1 MQVISLQ
8 KTGNPEVFKIE
19 KHDEIRPKQNEVIVR
34 NMAIGVNHIDV
45 AIRKGQYQMP
55 TLPLILGNEA
65 CGIISAVGSEVSNFK
80 VGDRV
85 AYATSGIGAYS
96 EKTAVV
102 ADCLVLPPKELTDSQ
117 VVAVLLKG
125 LMAHTLLFRVY
136 HATLVKRILIH
147 AVAGGVGY
155 ILCQWARHLGIEVVG
170 TVGSD
175 QKIDFAN
182 LIGCNHVINY
192 TTNNFVEE
200 LAKITNYNGVGIVYD
215 SVGKDTILKS
225 LECLWPM
232 GICISYGE
240 SSGVVEPINLN
251 SLIDNSL
258 YLCRP
263 SLPIFKNNRAEL
275 AITAEQI
282 FSMVKKGIIKPRITE
297 FNFKDVVK
305 AHKLFEN
312 RTNTGSIVLTF

>member
-1 MQVISLQ
+1 MQVISLS
-8 KTGNPEVFKIE
+8 KTGNPDVLKIE
-19 KHDEIRPKQNEVIVR
+19 KQEELKPQKNEVVVR
-34 NMAIGVNHIDV
+34 NMAIGVNHIDT

-55 TLPLILGNEA
+55 KLPLVLGNEA
-65 CGIISAVGSEVSNFK
+65 CGIISAVGSEVVDFK

-85 AYATSGIGAYS
+85 AYATSGIGAYA

-125 LMAHTLLFRVY
+125 LMAHTLLYRVY

-147 AVAGGVGY
+147 AVAGGVGH
-155 ILCQWARHLGIEVVG
+155 ILCQWARHLGIEVIG

-182 LIGCNHVINY
+182 LIGCNYVINY
-192 TTNNFVEE
+192 KTNNFVEKLGE
-200 LAKITNYNGVGIVYD
+200 ITNYNGVGIVYD

-282 FSMVKKGIIKPRITE
+282 FAMVKKGVIKPKITE
-297 FNFKDVVK
+297 FNFKDIVK
-305 AHKLFEN
+305 AHQLFEN
-312 RTNTGSIVLTF
+312 RTNTGSVVLTF